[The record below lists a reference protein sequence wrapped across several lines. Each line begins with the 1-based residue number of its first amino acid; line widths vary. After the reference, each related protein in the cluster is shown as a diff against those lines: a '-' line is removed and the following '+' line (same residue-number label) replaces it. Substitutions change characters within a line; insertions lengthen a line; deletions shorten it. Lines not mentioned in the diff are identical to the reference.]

1 MENKKHHNIGFIV
14 FILLIILC
22 FIGILFLN
30 KYNLLLISL
39 MFFFVLF
46 FNVLFLNSKRKIEE
60 EKLANLICFYDYFS
74 KLEKFTIDEIEKIN
88 IRNDMQSFNKI
99 LENFLCAIK
108 ENNTFN
114 CYIYLLNNLTQS
126 EEEIIKNI
134 YLINK
139 NETKNKKELVIF
151 NKVMLL
157 NKPKIQKKESG
168 ISMVIL
174 LLLLMI
180 LILTIFIARII
191 VN

>member
-14 FILLIILC
+14 FILLTILC

-60 EKLANLICFYDYFS
+60 EKLANLLCFYDYFS

-114 CYIYLLNNLTQS
+114 CYIYLLNNLTQN

-157 NKPKIQKKESG
+157 NKPKIQKKEKG

-174 LLLLMI
+174 LLIMI

>member
-1 MENKKHHNIGFIV
+1 MENKKHYNIGFIV
-14 FILLIILC
+14 FILLTILC

-46 FNVLFLNSKRKIEE
+46 FNVLFLNSKRKMEE

-114 CYIYLLNNLTQS
+114 CYIYLLNNLTQN

-174 LLLLMI
+174 LLIMI

>member
-151 NKVMLL
+151 NKAMLL

-174 LLLLMI
+174 LLIMI

>member
-14 FILLIILC
+14 FILLTILC

-46 FNVLFLNSKRKIEE
+46 FNVLFLNSKRKMEE

-88 IRNDMQSFNKI
+88 IRNDKQSFNKI

-168 ISMVIL
+168 ISVVI

-180 LILTIFIARII
+180 LILTIFIARTI

>member
-1 MENKKHHNIGFIV
+1 MENKKHYNIGFIV
-14 FILLIILC
+14 FILLTILC

-174 LLLLMI
+174 LLIMI

>member
-114 CYIYLLNNLTQS
+114 CYIYLLNNLTQN

-151 NKVMLL
+151 NKAMLL

-174 LLLLMI
+174 LLLMI

>member
-14 FILLIILC
+14 FILLTILC

-46 FNVLFLNSKRKIEE
+46 FNVLFSNSKRKIEE
-60 EKLANLICFYDYFS
+60 ERHANLICFYDYFS

-114 CYIYLLNNLTQS
+114 CYIYLLNNLTQN

-157 NKPKIQKKESG
+157 NKPKIQKKERG
-168 ISMVIL
+168 ISMVI

-180 LILTIFIARII
+180 LILTIFLARII

>member
-1 MENKKHHNIGFIV
+1 MENKKHYNIGFIV
-14 FILLIILC
+14 FILLTILC

-60 EKLANLICFYDYFS
+60 ERHANLICFYDYFS

-114 CYIYLLNNLTQS
+114 CYIYLLNNLTQN

-157 NKPKIQKKESG
+157 NKPKIQKKERG
-168 ISMVIL
+168 ISMVI

-180 LILTIFIARII
+180 LILTIFLARII

>member
-30 KYNLLLISL
+30 KYNLLFISL

-114 CYIYLLNNLTQS
+114 CYIYLLNNLTQN

-151 NKVMLL
+151 NKAMLL

-174 LLLLMI
+174 LLLMI

>member
-1 MENKKHHNIGFIV
+1 MENKKRHNIGFIV

-88 IRNDMQSFNKI
+88 IRNDKQSFNKI

-174 LLLLMI
+174 LLIMI

-191 VN
+191 IN

>member
-14 FILLIILC
+14 FILLTILC

-88 IRNDMQSFNKI
+88 IRNDTQSFNKI

-157 NKPKIQKKESG
+157 NKPKIQKKENG
-168 ISMVIL
+168 ISMVI

>member
-14 FILLIILC
+14 FILLTNLC
-22 FIGILFLN
+22 FIGIIFLN

-46 FNVLFLNSKRKIEE
+46 LNVLFLNSKRKIEE

-139 NETKNKKELVIF
+139 NETKNKKELVLF
-151 NKVMLL
+151 NKAMLL

-174 LLLLMI
+174 LLLMI
-180 LILTIFIARII
+180 LILTMFIARII

>member
-14 FILLIILC
+14 FILLTILC

-114 CYIYLLNNLTQS
+114 CYIYLLNNLTHS

-151 NKVMLL
+151 TKAMLL
-157 NKPKIQKKESG
+157 NKPKIQKKEKG

-174 LLLLMI
+174 LLIMI
-180 LILTIFIARII
+180 LILTMFIARII

>member
-60 EKLANLICFYDYFS
+60 ERHANLICFYDYFS

-114 CYIYLLNNLTQS
+114 CYIYLLNNLTQN

-157 NKPKIQKKESG
+157 NKPKMQKKENG
-168 ISMVIL
+168 INMVIL
-174 LLLLMI
+174 LLTMI

>member
-14 FILLIILC
+14 FILLTILC

-46 FNVLFLNSKRKIEE
+46 FNVLILNSKRKMEE
-60 EKLANLICFYDYFS
+60 ERLANLICFYDYFS

-157 NKPKIQKKESG
+157 NKPKIQKKERG
-168 ISMVIL
+168 ISMVI

-180 LILTIFIARII
+180 LILTIFLARII

>member
-14 FILLIILC
+14 FILLTILC

-60 EKLANLICFYDYFS
+60 ERHANLICFYDYFS

-99 LENFLCAIK
+99 LENFLCAVK

-114 CYIYLLNNLTQS
+114 CYIYLLNNLTQN

-151 NKVMLL
+151 NKAMLL
-157 NKPKIQKKESG
+157 NKPKIQKKEKG

-174 LLLLMI
+174 LLIMI

>member
-1 MENKKHHNIGFIV
+1 MENKKRHNIGFIV

-46 FNVLFLNSKRKIEE
+46 FNVLFLNSKRKMDE

-88 IRNDMQSFNKI
+88 IRNDKQSFNKI

-174 LLLLMI
+174 LLIMI

>member
-14 FILLIILC
+14 FIILTILC

-60 EKLANLICFYDYFS
+60 EKLANLLCFYDYFS

-114 CYIYLLNNLTQS
+114 CYIYLLNNLTQN

-151 NKVMLL
+151 TKAMLL

-174 LLLLMI
+174 LLLMI

>member
-1 MENKKHHNIGFIV
+1 MENKKNHNIGFIV
-14 FILLIILC
+14 FILLAILC

-88 IRNDMQSFNKI
+88 IRNDKQSFNKI

-151 NKVMLL
+151 TKAMLL

-174 LLLLMI
+174 LLLMI

>member
-46 FNVLFLNSKRKIEE
+46 FNVLILNSKRKMEE
-60 EKLANLICFYDYFS
+60 ERLANLICFYDYFS

-88 IRNDMQSFNKI
+88 IRNDKQSFNKI

-174 LLLLMI
+174 LLIMI

>member
-14 FILLIILC
+14 FILLTILC

-99 LENFLCAIK
+99 LDNFLCAIK

-174 LLLLMI
+174 LLLMI

>member
-60 EKLANLICFYDYFS
+60 EKFSNLICFYYYFS

-88 IRNDMQSFNKI
+88 IRNDKQSFNKI
-99 LENFLCAIK
+99 LENFLCAVK

-114 CYIYLLNNLTQS
+114 CYIYLLNNLTQN

-151 NKVMLL
+151 NKAMLL
-157 NKPKIQKKESG
+157 NKPKIQKKERG
-168 ISMVIL
+168 ISMVI

>member
-14 FILLIILC
+14 FILLTILC

-60 EKLANLICFYDYFS
+60 ERHANLICFYDYFS

-114 CYIYLLNNLTQS
+114 CYIYLLNNLTQN

-151 NKVMLL
+151 NKAMLL

-174 LLLLMI
+174 LLLMI

>member
-157 NKPKIQKKESG
+157 NKPKITKKESG

-174 LLLLMI
+174 LLLMI
-180 LILTIFIARII
+180 LILTIFLARII

>member
-1 MENKKHHNIGFIV
+1 MENKKHHNIVFIV
-14 FILLIILC
+14 FILLTILC

-60 EKLANLICFYDYFS
+60 ERHANLICFYDYFS

-114 CYIYLLNNLTQS
+114 CYIYLLNNLTQN

-157 NKPKIQKKESG
+157 NKPKIQKKERG
-168 ISMVIL
+168 ISMVI

-180 LILTIFIARII
+180 LILTIFLARII

>member
-14 FILLIILC
+14 FILLTILC

-60 EKLANLICFYDYFS
+60 EKLANLMCFYDYFS

-151 NKVMLL
+151 NKAMLL

-174 LLLLMI
+174 LLIMI

>member
-14 FILLIILC
+14 FILLTILC
-22 FIGILFLN
+22 FIGILFLD

-151 NKVMLL
+151 NKAMLL

-174 LLLLMI
+174 LLLMI

>member
-14 FILLIILC
+14 FILLTILC

-46 FNVLFLNSKRKIEE
+46 FNVLFSNSKRKIEE
-60 EKLANLICFYDYFS
+60 ERHANLICFYDYFS

-88 IRNDMQSFNKI
+88 IRNDKQSFNKI

-108 ENNTFN
+108 ENNNFN
-114 CYIYLLNNLTQS
+114 CYIYLLNNLTQN

-174 LLLLMI
+174 LLLMI
-180 LILTIFIARII
+180 LILTIFLARII

>member
-14 FILLIILC
+14 FILLTILC
-22 FIGILFLN
+22 FIGTLFLN

-88 IRNDMQSFNKI
+88 IRNDKQSFNKI

-114 CYIYLLNNLTQS
+114 CYIYLLNNLTQN

-157 NKPKIQKKESG
+157 NKPKITKKESG
-168 ISMVIL
+168 ISMVI

>member
-60 EKLANLICFYDYFS
+60 ERYANLICFYDYFS

-88 IRNDMQSFNKI
+88 IKNDMQSFNKI
-99 LENFLCAIK
+99 LENFLCAVK

-114 CYIYLLNNLTQS
+114 CYIYLLNNLTQN

-157 NKPKIQKKESG
+157 NKPKIQKKERG
-168 ISMVIL
+168 ISMVI

>member
-14 FILLIILC
+14 FILLTILC

-151 NKVMLL
+151 NKFLL
-157 NKPKIQKKESG
+157 SNKPKIQKKESG

-174 LLLLMI
+174 LLLMT

>member
-151 NKVMLL
+151 TKAMLL

-174 LLLLMI
+174 LLLMI

>member
-14 FILLIILC
+14 FILLTILC

-157 NKPKIQKKESG
+157 NKPKILKKENG
-168 ISMVIL
+168 ISMVI

>member
-1 MENKKHHNIGFIV
+1 MENKKHHNIGLIV

-88 IRNDMQSFNKI
+88 IRNDKQSFNKI

-157 NKPKIQKKESG
+157 NKPKIQKKEKG
-168 ISMVIL
+168 ISMVI

-180 LILTIFIARII
+180 LILTIFIARTI

>member
-1 MENKKHHNIGFIV
+1 MENKKHYNIGFIV
-14 FILLIILC
+14 FILLTILC

-174 LLLLMI
+174 LLIMI
-180 LILTIFIARII
+180 LILTMFIARII

>member
-14 FILLIILC
+14 FILLTILC

-168 ISMVIL
+168 ISVVI

-180 LILTIFIARII
+180 LILTIFIARTI

>member
-60 EKLANLICFYDYFS
+60 EKIANLICFYDYFS

-114 CYIYLLNNLTQS
+114 CYIYLLNNLTQN

-157 NKPKIQKKESG
+157 NKPKIQKKERG

-174 LLLLMI
+174 LLIMI
-180 LILTIFIARII
+180 LILTIFLARII

>member
-60 EKLANLICFYDYFS
+60 ERYANLICFYDYFS

-88 IRNDMQSFNKI
+88 IKNDMQSFNKI

-151 NKVMLL
+151 NKAMLL
-157 NKPKIQKKESG
+157 NKPKIQKKERG
-168 ISMVIL
+168 ISMVI

>member
-99 LENFLCAIK
+99 LENFLCAVK

-151 NKVMLL
+151 NKAMLL

-174 LLLLMI
+174 LLIMI